1 MEKKRSTPRD
11 LIVSGRAGTKARV
24 FAADSSAPPYA
35 PPASP
40 PLRVVGTLAGQAESH
55 ADRELRILAERVK
68 DGDAEAFSELYRR
81 TRVDVARTLTK
92 LLGRRPD
99 LEDLVQDTFIRLHR
113 AIPTYRGEARF
124 RTFLYRVCANVALMQ
139 LRWWRRRPEVLT
151 DEPPELPSTAQRPDD
166 AAFARQAERLV
177 HQAVASL
184 SAKKRV
190 VFVFHELCGMGPE
203 EIAEATGTTYNTV
216 RSRLLSAR
224 QDFTVA
230 LRALVKEDA
239 P

>member
-1 MEKKRSTPRD
+1 MIGFAP
-11 LIVSGRAGTKARV
+11 LGTKARV
-24 FAADSSAPPYA
+24 FAADSSAPPFA

-40 PLRVVGTLAGQAESH
+40 PLRVVSTAPGASAESA
-55 ADRELRILAERVK
+55 ADRELRFLAERVRE
-68 DGDAEAFSELYRR
+68 GDADAFTELYRR
-81 TRVDVARTLTK
+81 TRLDVARTLTK
-92 LLGRRPD
+92 LLGRRAD
-99 LEDLVQDTFIRLHR
+99 LEDLVQETYVRLHR
-113 AIPTYRGEARF
+113 AIPAYRGEARF

-139 LRWWRRRPEVLT
+139 LRWWRRRPEELT
-151 DEPPELPSTAQRPDD
+151 DEPPELPSLAQRPDE

-177 HQAVASL
+177 HCALETL

-216 RSRLLSAR
+216 RSRLFAAR
-224 QDFTVA
+224 QEFTQA